1 MGLKSL
7 ATQDGKTVVCSIHQ
21 PRSSIFKL
29 FDDLCL
35 VSEGRLIYH
44 GPTEQAL
51 AYFSGIGHLCPEHY
65 NPAEFLAD
73 LVSVDHSSPE
83 SEKATRERLDALVL
97 AWEYKT
103 KEEEDQE
110 EEGGGGGGERGEVH
124 TTTTGDGSSD
134 KRPPSPSTAL
144 SPPLIATSIG
154 MPRQFALLFKRSWRQ
169 VTRDKATNISR
180 AMSQISS
187 ALVFSTIY
195 WRLGTSHA
203 NIQDRVGLLKVSA
216 VGTAMSSL
224 IKTLN
229 VFPRERTIVSR
240 ERGRS
245 PYPILPYFLSKLAAE
260 LPIGAVF
267 PALFAALVYPTT
279 GLRGSPRAFARFM
292 GMLTLESFSSQA
304 LGLAVGAA
312 APSTEA
318 ALAAGPA
325 VILVSIVFG
334 GLFVQSVPKGLAWLP
349 KTSLIRAA
357 FTGLCVNEFQGSGI
371 EFKNTTT
378 TSGGGTLTG
387 EDVLRRM
394 DFDKETIAGS
404 YGQQTKIMVFY
415 WWCALCILKS
425 KRTKYQPLKAP
436 Q

>member
-1 MGLKSL
+1 MS
-7 ATQDGKTVVCSIHQ
+7 D
-21 PRSSIFKL
+21 
-29 FDDLCL
+29 
-35 VSEGRLIYH
+35 GRLIYH
-44 GPTEQAL
+44 GPTEQVL
-51 AYFSGIGHLCPEHY
+51 AYFSAIGHTCPVHY

-73 LVSVDHSSPE
+73 LVSVDHSSPQ
-83 SEKATRERLDALVL
+83 SERETRERLDALVL
-97 AWEYKT
+97 AWERRGGA
-103 KEEEDQE
+103 E
-110 EEGGGGGGERGEVH
+110 EEGRVDSAALEKAP
-124 TTTTGDGSSD
+124 SSHMSAL
-134 KRPPSPSTAL
+134 PSSPSSSSL
-144 SPPLIATSIG
+144 NIG

-195 WRLGTSHA
+195 WRLGRSHA
-203 NIQDRVGLLKVSA
+203 NIQDRVGLLQVSA

-229 VFPRERTIVSR
+229 VFPRERGIVSR

-245 PYPILPYFLSKLAAE
+245 PYPVLPYFLSKLAAE

-267 PALFAALVYPTT
+267 PALFATLVYPTT
-279 GLRGSPRAFARFM
+279 GLRGSPRAFARFV

-357 FTGLCVNEFQGSGI
+357 FTGLCVNEFRGSGI
-371 EFKNTTT
+371 EFQQRSSSSYDDGNHHHKRGNI
-378 TSGGGTLTG
+378 LTG

-404 YGQQTKIMVFY
+404 CGQQTKVMIFY

-425 KRTKYQPLKAP
+425 KKPRYQPLKAP

>member
-1 MGLKSL
+1 MMALKSL
-7 ATQDGKTVVCSIHQ
+7 VTQDGKTVVCSIHQ

-35 VSEGRLIYH
+35 MSDGRLVYH

-51 AYFSGIGHLCPEHY
+51 DYFTGIGYVCPEHY

-83 SEKATRERLDALVL
+83 SEKETRERLDALVL
-97 AWEYKT
+97 AWEHET
-103 KEEEDQE
+103 MEG
-110 EEGGGGGGERGEVH
+110 EEGGEGGRGVVRT
-124 TTTTGDGSSD
+124 TTTTGDTID
-134 KRPPSPSTAL
+134 KRPPSPLTVL
-144 SPPLIATSIG
+144 PPPPSIG

-203 NIQDRVGLLKVSA
+203 NIQDRVGLLQVSA

-229 VFPRERTIVSR
+229 VFPRERTIIAR

-245 PYPILPYFLSKLAAE
+245 PYPVLPYFLSKLAAE

-279 GLRGSPRAFARFM
+279 GLRGSPRAFAKFL
-292 GMLTLESFSSQA
+292 GMMTLESFSSQA

-357 FTGLCVNEFQGSGI
+357 FTGLCVNEFRGSGI
-371 EFKNTTT
+371 EFKNTNSK
-378 TSGGGTLTG
+378 SGGNLTG

-404 YGQQTKIMVFY
+404 CGQQTKIMIFY
-415 WWCALCILKS
+415 WWCALSILRS
-425 KRTKYQPLKAP
+425 KRTRIQPLKAP